1 MYLLKVFNNKMLKGQ
16 LQRFCKFV
24 LYEIALKILKNDICI
39 TEIGQAVLEIFNF
52 KDDFP
57 RKIPKIRIFQING
70 FSVENNRIDDVIY
83 ALSIIK

>member
-1 MYLLKVFNNKMLKGQ
+1 M
-16 LQRFCKFV
+16 
-24 LYEIALKILKNDICI
+24 I
-39 TEIGQAVLEIFNF
+39 EIGQAVLEIFNF